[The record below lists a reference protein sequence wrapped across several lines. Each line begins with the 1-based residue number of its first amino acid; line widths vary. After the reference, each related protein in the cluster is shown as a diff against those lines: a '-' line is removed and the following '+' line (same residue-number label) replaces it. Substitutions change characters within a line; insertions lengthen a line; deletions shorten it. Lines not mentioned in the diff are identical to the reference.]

1 MTRRRLTATAA
12 GAAVALALGLA
23 VRAEQAATP
32 TAPAP
37 AEAAAA
43 RPAVSRPRPA
53 AAPAASHTPGAVP
66 LTAAGQT
73 ELVTTYCATCHSER
87 AKAGGLSLANFTA
100 MRAQE
105 QPEVVEKIIRKL
117 RAGMM
122 PPAGAKRPDAA
133 TIDALTAAL
142 ESRMDEHAATNPNP
156 GWRPFQRLNRAE
168 YTRAV
173 RDLLGD
179 RGRCHRLPAGRHH
192 EPRLRQRR
200 RRAGHVAD
208 ADRRLHARGQPDQPA
223 RRGRPRRHA
232 GRRHLQGAAARCRRC
247 ASSKARRWAPAA
259 ASS

>member
-1 MTRRRLTATAA
+1 MRRVMTTRRLTAAAA

-23 VRAEQAATP
+23 VRAEQTA
-32 TAPAP
+32 APAARVVSPP
-37 AEAAAA
+37 AA
-43 RPAVSRPRPA
+43 PRPA
-53 AAPAASHTPGAVP
+53 APTPRPAATPAPSHAPGAAP

-73 ELVTTYCATCHSER
+73 ELVTTYCATCHSDR
-87 AKAGGLSLANFTA
+87 AKAGGLSLAGFNA

-105 QPEVVEKIIRKL
+105 RPEVVEKIIRKL

-173 RDLLGD
+173 RDLLGLEVD
-179 RGRCHRLPAGRHH
+179 VTAFLPADTMSHGFDN
-192 EPRLRQRR
+192 
-200 RRAGHVAD
+200 VAD
-208 ADRRLHARGQPDQPA
+208 V
-223 RRGRPRRHA
+223 
-232 GRRHLQGAAARCRRC
+232 QGMSPTLLEGYMR
-247 ASSKARRWAPAA
+247 A
-259 ASS
+259 ASQISLSLIHI